1 MDLTNSSRMK
11 LKMMIYFL
19 GVVFL
24 VTVIVLTV
32 VGYRMRAQLLSMQQS
47 AAEDMSLSL
56 AFSCKDL
63 LDSGAIDRISRLF
76 EDARVRNF
84 DIEYIIL
91 LEKEGL
97 VLVST
102 RRGLEGKYLN
112 QTAFEKRCLKAK
124 SQLILKQPDQR
135 GVFEAVMPIV
145 SGAQVHGI
153 LRVGITDKNI
163 ISDVNGIIM
172 LAVFLCVL
180 VLVGGGVMYSLFL
193 EKHILRPLSA
203 FMLIAKKISSGDL
216 SLGSIE
222 VKGDDEMRELSKAF
236 AHMSQGLR
244 DMIAQISGIADKVA
258 FSLQETTH
266 TIQEM
271 NSSTQEVAYSVAQVS
286 KGANTQAKQIDGVFE
301 AMGRAAENLK
311 DVVKDAQMAHSA
323 VDQTTAYAESA
334 RTAALETVERIRRL
348 TNTVLETT
356 SVIQGLGKT
365 SQQIGEIT
373 ETITS
378 IADQTN
384 LLALNAAIEAARAGD
399 AGRGFAVVAE
409 EVRKLAEGAAEAVRK
424 IGGLIT
430 LIQEETNRAVN
441 SIEASSR
448 EVQGGQVQVAKIT
461 EVLGEINKAAQEA
474 TVFVNHIATTGQDS
488 VSEVEGV
495 VKVIS
500 EVTQIAKE
508 SATAIEHVSAN
519 TQEQTAS
526 MQEVAASSQEVAR
539 LATELRETVQKFKLQ
554 DKTA

>member
-1 MDLTNSSRMK
+1 MDLANSSRMK
-11 LKMMIYFL
+11 LKMMVYFL
-19 GVVFL
+19 GVVSL
-24 VTVIVLTV
+24 VTAIVLSV
-32 VGYRMRAQLLSMQQS
+32 VGYRMRAQLFSMQQL
-47 AAEDMSLSL
+47 AAENMASSL
-56 AFSCKDL
+56 ALSCRDL
-63 LDSGAIDRISRLF
+63 LESGAIDRISRLF
-76 EDARVRNF
+76 EDARGRNF

-102 RRGLEGKYLN
+102 RRDLEGKYLN
-112 QTAFEKRCLKAK
+112 KTADEKRCLKAK
-124 SQLILKQPDQR
+124 SQFILKRP
-135 GVFEAVMPIV
+135 GYGSVFEAVIPVM
-145 SGAQVHGI
+145 SGTQAVGI
-153 LRVGITDKNI
+153 LRVGITDKYI
-163 ISDVNGIIM
+163 IADVNGIIM

-180 VLVGGGVMYSLFL
+180 VLVGGGVLYSLFL
-193 EKHILRPLSA
+193 EKHVLRPLSA

-216 SLGSIE
+216 SLGAIE
-222 VKGDDEMRELSKAF
+222 MKGDDEMLELSKAF
-236 AHMSQGLR
+236 SKMSQGLR

-271 NSSTQEVAYSVAQVS
+271 SSSTQEVAYSVAQVS
-286 KGANTQAKQIDGVFE
+286 KGANTQAKQINGVFE
-301 AMGRAAENLK
+301 AMGRAADNLK
-311 DVVKDAQMAHSA
+311 DVVKDAQMAHRA
-323 VDQTTAYAESA
+323 VGQTTACAESA
-334 RTAALETVERIRRL
+334 RIAALETVERISHL

-356 SVIQGLGKT
+356 SVVQGLGKT

-441 SIEASSR
+441 SIEASSK
-448 EVQGGQVQVAKIT
+448 EVQGGRAQVAKIT
-461 EVLGEINKAAQEA
+461 EVLGEINKVAQEA
-474 TVFVNHIATTGQDS
+474 TVFVNHIASTGQDS
-488 VSEVEGV
+488 VAEIEGM

-539 LATELRETVQKFKLQ
+539 LAVELKETVQKFKLQ
-554 DKTA
+554 DKTV

>member
-1 MDLTNSSRMK
+1 MK
-11 LKMMIYFL
+11 LKMMVFFL
-19 GVVFL
+19 GVVLFI
-24 VTVIVLTV
+24 TVLALAV
-32 VGYRMRAQLLSMQQS
+32 VGYSMRSQLLLMQQS
-47 AAEDMSLSL
+47 VARETASSL
-56 AFSCKDL
+56 AISCKDFL
-63 LDSGAIDRISRLF
+63 EAGAIDRVSRVF
-76 EDARVRNF
+76 EELRGRNF
-84 DIEYIIL
+84 EIEYIIL

-102 RRGLEGKYLN
+102 QRDLEGKYLN
-112 QTAFEKRCLKAK
+112 QTAAQKRCLKAK
-124 SQLILKQPDQR
+124 SLFILKQPDR
-135 GVFEAVMPIV
+135 KSVFEAVMPVI
-145 SGAQVHGI
+145 SGSQVIGI
-153 LRVGITDKNI
+153 LRVGFTDKYI
-163 ISDVNGIIM
+163 ISDITGIIM
-172 LAVFLCVL
+172 LAGFLCAL
-180 VLVGGGVMYSLFL
+180 VLIGGGFIYKFFL

-203 FMLIAKKISSGDL
+203 FMLMAQKISSGDL
-216 SLGSIE
+216 SFGSLEI
-222 VKGDDEMRELSKAF
+222 KGDDEIFELSAAF
-236 AHMSQGLR
+236 AKMSQGLR
-244 DMIAQISGIADKVA
+244 DMIAQIGGIADKVA

-286 KGANTQAKQIDGVFE
+286 KGANAQAQQIDGVFE
-301 AMGRAAENLK
+301 TIGRAAESLK
-311 DVVKDAQMAHSA
+311 DVVKDAQMAHTA
-323 VDQTTAYAESA
+323 VSQTTAGAESA
-334 RTAALETVERIRRL
+334 RIAALETEERINHL
-348 TNTVLETT
+348 SNTVLETT

-430 LIQEETNRAVN
+430 LIQEETNRAVH
-441 SIEASSR
+441 SIETSSK
-448 EVQGGQVQVAKIT
+448 EVQGGKVQVAKIT
-461 EVLGEINKAAQEA
+461 EILGEINKVAQEA

-500 EVTQIAKE
+500 EVTKIARE
-508 SATAIEHVSAN
+508 SATAIEHVSAS

-539 LATELRETVQKFKLQ
+539 LATELKDTVKKFKLQ
-554 DKTA
+554 DTSA